1 MQVVF
6 KVLSFV
12 GNPVAEVP
20 GIARGIL
27 KIVQHTSA
35 RAEMTNM
42 PRYWKKQFFLFQTRF
57 DRRWQQQRGFF
68 LQGYPQSMR
77 LWSRLETLKI

>member
-27 KIVQHTSA
+27 KIVQHTPA

-42 PRYWKKQFFLFQTRF
+42 SSA
-57 DRRWQQQRGFF
+57 FF

-77 LWSRLETLKI
+77 M

>member
-27 KIVQHTSA
+27 KIVQHTPA

-42 PRYWKKQFFLFQTRF
+42 SSVVFFTGLPTK
-57 DRRWQQQRGFF
+57 
-68 LQGYPQSMR
+68 Y
-77 LWSRLETLKI
+77 ETVKPT